1 MTTAQYKKQ
10 YTTILQY
17 VLYVYMYICT
27 NINIHIMH
35 MTKTATYKNNKYVY
49 IYMKPIN
56 HQKYTNTQLITK
68 IQYI

>member
-17 VLYVYMYICT
+17 VYIYICICT

-35 MTKTATYKNNKYVY
+35 MTKTAAYKNNIY
-49 IYMKPIN
+49 IYE
-56 HQKYTNTQLITK
+56 TNITLE
-68 IQYI
+68 IH